1 MHENRVKSDVI
12 HEHKFKVN
20 FKCQVKFHPQIVEE
34 TEFVL
39 KRKPLKTARPL

>member
-12 HEHKFKVN
+12 HKHKFKVN
-20 FKCQVKFHPQIVEE
+20 FNFQVKFHPQIIEE

-39 KRKPLKTARPL
+39 IRKPLKTARPL